1 MKKIILVA
9 ALAGLFITTSCS
21 NDLNQ
26 LPFDKLS
33 PDVSFTTEK
42 DLELYSNSFYKIL
55 PNGNDIV
62 RADNMSDYV
71 IGRTINNYLTGT
83 YTAYDSGGWS
93 WGDLRNINYF
103 LEKSTGAKIIDKR
116 KAHYQ
121 GLARFFRAWFY
132 FDKVKRFGD
141 VPWYDKALMVDD
153 PDLYKPRDSRELVM
167 QKVLEDLD
175 FAIQNIEGGKDNS
188 ASIITKQVALAFKS
202 RVSLFE
208 GTYRKYHTELG
219 LVGSSVDWLKQ
230 AVSAADE
237 LMKTSSYR
245 LNTAQGNQSYRNLF
259 NKEAVEASE
268 VILAANASTAYRI
281 FNDANWYYTSA
292 TYGNRSN
299 LTKSFVNTYLNID
312 GTRFTDN
319 TGHATIP
326 FVEEVKNR
334 DQRLEQTIRM
344 GEYNRDGQAAAPDF
358 TYTYTGYQP
367 KKLTLDSSAT
377 DGVAE
382 NNNSLPLIRYAE
394 VLLNYAEAKAE
405 LEDFTATD
413 WDKTIKLLRERAGII
428 NTAMP
433 IMPDLYLKQEFFP
446 NITNTNL
453 LEIRRER
460 GIELVLE
467 GFRYDDLR
475 RWKLG
480 ELLIKSYDGMYVS
493 AMNTLMDM
501 NGDGKADVSFVT
513 KVPAN
518 AQKGVYYYIIDNKQY
533 KLSNG
538 DSGILIIM
546 DNLKRVYGQHQYL
559 YPIPYSAIVLNNRLT
574 QNKGW

>member
-1 MKKIILVA
+1 MKKIILIA

-21 NDLNQ
+21 NDLDQ

-33 PDVSFTTEK
+33 PDVAFTTEK

-55 PNGNDIV
+55 PNGNDVV
-62 RADNMSDYV
+62 RGDNMSDYV

-93 WGDLRNINYF
+93 WSDLRNINYF
-103 LEKSTGAKIIDKR
+103 LEKSKGAKIIDKR
-116 KAHYQ
+116 KAHYE

-141 VPWYDKALMVDD
+141 VPWYDKTLTVDD
-153 PDLYKPRDSRELVM
+153 PDLYKPRDTRELVM

-175 FAIQNIEGGKDNS
+175 FAISAIEGGKDNS
-188 ASIITKQVALAFKS
+188 ASRITKQVALAFKS
-202 RVSLFE
+202 RVCLFE
-208 GTYRKYHTELG
+208 GTYRKYHTDLG
-219 LVGSSVDWLKQ
+219 LVGSSSEWLKQ
-230 AVSAADE
+230 AANAADE

-268 VILAANASTAYRI
+268 VILAANASAAYRI

-299 LTKSFVNTYLNID
+299 LTKSFINTYLNID
-312 GTRFTDN
+312 GTRFTDKA
-319 TGHATIP
+319 GHATIP
-326 FVEEVKNR
+326 FWEEVKGR

-344 GEYNRDGQAAAPDF
+344 GDYKRDGQAAAPDF

-382 NNNSLPLIRYAE
+382 NNNTLPLIRYAE

-405 LEDFTATD
+405 LEEFTGAD
-413 WDKTIKLLRERAGII
+413 WDKTIKLLRERAGITNSSI
-428 NTAMP
+428 PTVA
-433 IMPDLYLKQEFFP
+433 DAYLKQEFFP
-446 NITNTNL
+446 NISDANL

-480 ELLIKSYDGMYVS
+480 GLLTKSYEGMYVP
-493 AMNTLMDM
+493 AMNTPLDM
-501 NGDGKADVSFVT
+501 NGDGKSDVSFVT

-518 AQKGVYYYIIDNKQY
+518 PQKGVYYYIIDNNQY

-538 DSGILIIM
+538 DSGTLIIM
-546 DNLKRVYGQHQYL
+546 DNLKRTYENHQYV
-559 YPIPYSAIVLNNRLT
+559 YPIPYSAIVLNSKLN
-574 QNKGW
+574 QNQGW